1 MFIELMMRTLWER
14 SDGNNLLQSLFHLMV
29 SYDTLCFDHPPKT
42 CFSKLSA
49 AEAENLDSSF
59 SHTSHLICQQI
70 LSVQPFQ
77 CIQHLA
83 PSNHY

>member
-29 SYDTLCFDHPPKT
+29 SYDTLGFDHPPKT

-70 LSVQPFQ
+70 LSVQY
-77 CIQHLA
+77 IQHLA